1 MFTCPATD
9 DFFRSRIDQMI
20 DLRHPLAVLSSRMP
34 WQEIEA
40 RVAHLLVRKAH
51 AGQAMPDLDLF
62 GEKPQRQAAA
72 SKAGRP
78 RVALRI
84 MVSLLYLKHAF
95 NESDEGVVARWA
107 DTPRWQFFSG
117 CAYYEDRQPC
127 DATTLV
133 KFRQLLGE
141 EGVEELL
148 AQTINVAVEL
158 KLIKPQEL
166 SRVIVDSTVQHK
178 AIAHPTDSRLLET
191 ARVKLVEAA
200 KGAGID
206 LKQTFAKEGK
216 ELGRKAGRYAH
227 ARQFKRM
234 RRAIKRQ
241 RTIVGRLQREI
252 ERKIATGASA
262 IGQAVR
268 QALAQTL
275 SKAAR
280 IVAQSGQRKAVDGQ
294 PKLYAWHAPEVDC
307 ISKGKAKQPYEFG
320 VKVGIASTLKGNLI
334 VGARAFHGNPYDG
347 HTLTEQLEQAT
358 ILMQDSD
365 AKPATAFVDLGY
377 RGVDADNP
385 DVHIVHRGKAKRISE
400 QERKLLRRRQAI
412 EPIIGHLKADHRMGR
427 CHLKGEQ
434 GDRLHAVLCAAG
446 YNIKWLLRMIVKK
459 GVAFL
464 QVVFLC
470 LLQASTQE
478 HSWLAAVMD
487 MRSWAAD
494 ARSTLCTALA
504 NRLTLG
510 AGRLSQA

>member
-95 NESDEGVVARWA
+95 NESDEGVVDRWGE
-107 DTPRWQFFSG
+107 TPTWQFFSG
-117 CAYYEDRQPC
+117 QAYFEHQRPC

-148 AQTINVAVEL
+148 AQTINVALEI

-166 SRVIVDSTVQHK
+166 ARVIVDSTVQHK

-412 EPIIGHLKADHRMGR
+412 EPIIGCVFHAMADTIP
-427 CHLKGEQ
+427 C
-434 GDRLHAVLCAAG
+434 
-446 YNIKWLLRMIVKK
+446 
-459 GVAFL
+459 
-464 QVVFLC
+464 
-470 LLQASTQE
+470 
-478 HSWLAAVMD
+478 
-487 MRSWAAD
+487 
-494 ARSTLCTALA
+494 
-504 NRLTLG
+504 
-510 AGRLSQA
+510 